1 MTFDPASIADE
12 NAEQVMRKMI
22 LYYRP
27 QDSIF
32 GEEGGLHK
40 GTSGLTWVL
49 DPIDGTRGFIAGQT
63 SWTVLVSLIE
73 GKEKHFG
80 IIYQPFTNEMFVG
93 SKNASE
99 LISNNNLKSLGVRKY
114 ELLSNAISHTTDP
127 RMGND
132 GENHVMNKLRDQCS
146 FSRYSLDA
154 HGLMAMG
161 YIDLIIECSMQ
172 FYDLQAPIV
181 IVESAGGIVSD
192 WVGGFQL

>member
-1 MTFDPASIADE
+1 
-12 NAEQVMRKMI
+12 
-22 LYYRP
+22 
-27 QDSIF
+27 
-32 GEEGGLHK
+32 
-40 GTSGLTWVL
+40 
-49 DPIDGTRGFIAGQT
+49 
-63 SWTVLVSLIE
+63 
-73 GKEKHFG
+73 
-80 IIYQPFTNEMFVG
+80 MFVG

-99 LISNNNLKSLGVRKY
+99 LISNNNLKSLGVRKC

-172 FYDLQAPIV
+172 FYDLQAPIA